1 MWEHSLVVLG
11 STERLLKVNI
21 VSLSTSVFLF
31 LCSHPF
37 LPLSLSRSLPALKHL
52 SEWAAQGSHCVTLST
67 SQPKTH
73 CVSRRAFEPVEILL
87 TQLLLCWDYKAMLS
101 DQLTSSLKCTFLF
114 FSCLF
119 PRYLPLSSGDLAVSP
134 KFSYLFSLWFQ
145 RLCVTI

>member
-119 PRYLPLSSGDLAVSP
+119 FLDISLFPLEIWQCPLNSPISSVFGSKDFV
-134 KFSYLFSLWFQ
+134 
-145 RLCVTI
+145 